1 MTSVWESP
9 GILDLSLLL
18 SAAVKILSVTA
29 FHTAYLRIA
38 ASKPYHPTDEE
49 GNDQR
54 SQDQHGRI
62 LLARDLQVLLGPG
75 NLLAG
80 LRQEGLQPLP
90 TCFDLLLHAA
100 EVMRPA
106 AQLALQ
112 TKSERVDL
120 SFGLDAGFGRNAS
133 GGVEDESPFQ
143 AAPPFEQPFRLGAPD
158 GRDLAHFFN
167 HIGGGL
173 NPVREQ
179 SRFYGRHYALDLGV
193 IDFELIEEFV
203 ELSLSRFGFQ
213 LLKIE
218 LPDFRQV
225 FVSLFLILQFIPLGA
240 PSLAPRLAVI
250 PLLKQSRRF
259 FRLLLTLLDIVK

>member
-9 GILDLSLLL
+9 GILDIALLL

-29 FHTAYLRIA
+29 FHTAYLRTV

-62 LLARDLQVLLGPG
+62 ALARDLQVLLGPG
-75 NLLAG
+75 KLLEG
-80 LRQEGLQPLP
+80 IRQKGLQILP
-90 TCFDLLLHAA
+90 AGFDLLLHAA

-106 AQLALQ
+106 DQLALQ

-143 AAPPFEQPFRLGAPD
+143 TAPPFEQPFRLGAPD
-158 GRDLAHFFN
+158 GRNLAHFF
-167 HIGGGL
+167 G
-173 NPVREQ
+173 
-179 SRFYGRHYALDLGV
+179 
-193 IDFELIEEFV
+193 
-203 ELSLSRFGFQ
+203 
-213 LLKIE
+213 
-218 LPDFRQV
+218 
-225 FVSLFLILQFIPLGA
+225 
-240 PSLAPRLAVI
+240 
-250 PLLKQSRRF
+250 
-259 FRLLLTLLDIVK
+259 